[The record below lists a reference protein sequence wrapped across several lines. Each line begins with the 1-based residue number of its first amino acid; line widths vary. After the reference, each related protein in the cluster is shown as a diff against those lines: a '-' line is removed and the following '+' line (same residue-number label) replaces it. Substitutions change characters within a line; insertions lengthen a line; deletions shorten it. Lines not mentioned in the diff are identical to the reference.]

1 MEIEPELYGK
11 IVSAAL
17 LKDNCIYMAGEGH
30 HAIFTMEPLGVLK
43 SAKQGFVTEYGYFVN
58 RETTLYIAEYFDQV
72 DTKYNP
78 QDRLVSEDLKKE
90 DLKVLRYV
98 KKYSYKERQK

>member
-1 MEIEPELYGK
+1 MKIEPELYGK

-17 LKDNCIYMAGEGH
+17 LKDNCIYMAREGH
-30 HAIFTMEPLGVLK
+30 HAIFIFLSLGVLR
-43 SAKQGFVTEYGYFVN
+43 SATQGFVTEYGYFVN
-58 RETTLYIAEYFDQV
+58 RETGLYIAEYFDQI

-90 DLKVLRYV
+90 DLKVLKYV
-98 KKYSYKERQK
+98 KNYSYKEKK

>member
-1 MEIEPELYGK
+1 M
-11 IVSAAL
+11 
-17 LKDNCIYMAGEGH
+17 
-30 HAIFTMEPLGVLK
+30 
-43 SAKQGFVTEYGYFVN
+43 N
-58 RETTLYIAEYFDQV
+58 RETGLYIAEYFGQI